1 MVKKELN
8 VSYQVWATATELPK
22 EDLELLEEARKA
34 TVKAYAPYSHF
45 RVGAAALLA
54 NGKIIS
60 GANQENASF
69 PAGTCAER
77 VVLAAASAMYNSTSI
92 LTLAISYESD
102 QRKSDSPVAPCGI
115 CRQALLEFSTQFNQ
129 PIRLLL
135 AGMEGMVYEIGD
147 AATLLPFSF
156 KATDL

>member
-8 VSYQVWATATELPK
+8 VGYQVWNTATELLK
-22 EDLELLEEARKA
+22 EDLALLEEARRA
-34 TVKAYAPYSHF
+34 TAKAYAPYSRF

-54 NGKIIS
+54 NGKIVS

-77 VVLAAASAMYNSTSI
+77 VVLAAASAMYNGTSI

-102 QRKSDSPVAPCGI
+102 QRKSDKPVAPCGI
-115 CRQALLEFSTQFNQ
+115 CRQAILEFATQFNQ

-147 AATLLPFSF
+147 AASLLPFSF